1 MPKNRVTLLERAKA
15 DLGTAKIILEHLD
28 SDDVYIDV
36 AAHHCQQ
43 CAEKVAKFLIL
54 LQGDVYANDHR
65 SEEYLP
71 DLKHEEAKEL
81 IEQISFKI
89 DRWATAIRYAH
100 TLLAS
105 KKAVDEVIP
114 VCERLVE
121 IVENAIP
128 PQVEIAAK
136 NGACEK
142 TLL

>member
-1 MPKNRVTLLERAKA
+1 MPRNKITLLERAKA
-15 DLGTAKIILEHLD
+15 DLGTAKIMLEHLD
-28 SDDVYIDV
+28 SDDVYIDI

-65 SEEYLP
+65 TEEYLP
-71 DLKHEEAKEL
+71 DLKHEEAKGL
-81 IEQISFKI
+81 IEQISIKI
-89 DRWATAIRYAH
+89 DRWATTIRYAH

-121 IVENAIP
+121 IAEKAVP
-128 PQVEIAAK
+128 PQVEVSSR
-136 NGACEK
+136 NGVTKLADR
-142 TLL
+142 

>member
-1 MPKNRVTLLERAKA
+1 MPKNRITLLERAKA
-15 DLGTAKIILEHLD
+15 DLGTAKIMLEHLD
-28 SDDVYIDV
+28 ADDVYIDV

-54 LQGDVYANDHR
+54 VQGDVYANDHR
-65 SEEYLP
+65 SEEYLS
-71 DLKHEEAKEL
+71 DLKHQEAKEL
-81 IEQISFKI
+81 IEQISSKI

-121 IVENAIP
+121 IAENAIP
-128 PQVEIAAK
+128 PQVEIAGK
-136 NGACEK
+136 NGVGK
-142 TLL
+142 M